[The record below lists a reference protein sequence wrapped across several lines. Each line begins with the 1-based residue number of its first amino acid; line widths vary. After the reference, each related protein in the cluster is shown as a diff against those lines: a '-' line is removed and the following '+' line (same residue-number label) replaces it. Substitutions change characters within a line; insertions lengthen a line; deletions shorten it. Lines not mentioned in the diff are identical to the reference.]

1 MKDHAV
7 FSKKEEDLQD
17 FDEDMTRNKDTLYA
31 TMDILSKENKVMAMM
46 FI

>member
-7 FSKKEEDLQD
+7 FIKREEDLQD
-17 FDEDMTRNKDTLYA
+17 FDEDMTRNKNALYA
-31 TMDILSKENKVMAMM
+31 TMDILSKENKIMAMM